1 MKAFILLIL
10 SAYLALWHEMSRIKW
25 QATRKNDEVNLKYP
39 SLQKMV
45 L

>member
-10 SAYLALWHEMSRIKW
+10 SANLALWHETSRIKW
-25 QATRKNDEVNLKYP
+25 QATRKNDEVNLKY
-39 SLQKMV
+39 QAYKKMV